1 MKQKMGK
8 VKLRVRETALRLRE
22 FTVDQ
27 MVKAT
32 GFNQESVQSELR
44 RMREKGLLTVGGR
57 TSSPGQRGAPPCIY
71 RLTDDPEVRL
81 GLASDIEEFFSNPHQ
96 QDTPSSQHYFDAVQ
110 LLDEAEGKEND
121 EVKNHL
127 LQKAEEELDFTWY
140 EEGEPKGAV
149 AAYLKCQS
157 GRLEYLKGNY
167 DRAEELLKASKQ
179 SFATLGLNE
188 PNGCAEYLPAL
199 LVRRQWEQQRD
210 APGSDSKSAL
220 VTKTKAAVR
229 RLQESGP
236 KYLSNHPMSAIFL
249 ELSEQLLDA
258 LEETMRNLVLAEAR
272 AASQPVFA
280 FSMCE
285 HEHRMHAG
293 VHAQQ
298 KDFIPRRSSLA
309 DLGYAEPPPM
319 AAKSQWTHNLAD
331 EYQYTSSDGLEY
343 LALNTRMPRADNLR
357 SKTIVENS
365 NWFDLK

>member
-8 VKLRVRETALRLRE
+8 VKLRVREAALRLRE

-57 TSSPGQRGAPPCIY
+57 TSSGQRGAPVCIY

-110 LLDEAEGKEND
+110 FLDEAEGKQDGEI
-121 EVKNHL
+121 KNQL

-167 DRAEELLKASKQ
+167 DRAEELLKAAKQ
-179 SFATLGLNE
+179 SFAALGLNE

-199 LVRRQWEQQRD
+199 LVRRQWEQQLVATGLD
-210 APGSDSKSAL
+210 PKKAL
-220 VTKTKAAVR
+220 VTKTKAAVS

-249 ELSEQLLDA
+249 ELSQQLLDA
-258 LEETMRNLVLAEAR
+258 LEETTRNLILAEAKI
-272 AASQPVFA
+272 AAQPVPIKPRW
-280 FSMCE
+280 E
-285 HEHRMHAG
+285 PGIPAG
-293 VHAQQ
+293 VFAQG
-298 KDFIPRRSSLA
+298 KDLTPQRRSLI
-309 DLGYAEPPPM
+309 DLVYDEPLPL
-319 AAKSQWTHNLAD
+319 AAKSQGWTHNLAD
-331 EYQYTSSDGLEY
+331 EYEYTSGDTLQY
-343 LALNTRMPRADNLR
+343 LALNGRTRGTGNLR
-357 SKTIVENS
+357 SRTFVENA
-365 NWFDLK
+365 NWFDLT